1 MITHTCID
9 INLLIQK
16 SRFTELSVSV
26 KPQRTQVWHNLKR
39 EAKLPKSCSSLPSSS
54 SSPSPTKEW
63 QSVPPCPPCCCFL
76 AQ

>member
-1 MITHTCID
+1 MITHLCID
-9 INLLIQK
+9 MNLLIEK
-16 SRFTELSVSV
+16 SSFTELSVSV

-54 SSPSPTKEW
+54 SPSPSKEW
-63 QSVPPCPPCCCFL
+63 QRVPPCPPCCCFL